1 MPAIQNENRISLLK
15 RILREFVD
23 ETIEVYAERAKEYQ
37 RGEPELAAEL
47 QDAQTRYRRQ
57 SDEAIDLIQQGEFTL
72 SDLKHVASTLFLT
85 HLVLRWVLEQQ
96 TATFRTI
103 LDSEKEIGEAVEA
116 ARMRAESG
124 DADGFNDLIKLV
136 ERNRNFY
143 PLLMSM
149 GFIYLR
155 YKKNLNYAMKYF
167 EKAATTPPPI
177 ETEHYRCLALQF
189 LAACHEGQNRYK
201 NALTVLLRAE
211 NNSREDV
218 SLIYSIARIYGA
230 LGQEE
235 LALSY
240 FERAIRK
247 HPTFYSMALID
258 PAFVPIRV
266 SFEKRLKSYNRTFR
280 ELSKRFEQ
288 LLDKLI
294 TQYERFNLEEFD
306 PNLGR
311 EMQTVRKHFNS
322 VRQGHYTGYR
332 NGIVRFFIGSFPDVL
347 QSMRGTLMRKRH
359 DDEKRLVKRAR
370 TIAKRTKRFSWLL
383 VPLAFGGVGMAVWMY
398 QSPVLIRLPVRFP
411 YMEFALPVSAGLIAV
426 MIISGWL
433 AGFRKRSVV
442 RFERLGELSSAASA
456 VELLEKNLRNF
467 WLNEVSA
474 YVVVSPVWA
483 RQRGEEIVP

>member
-1 MPAIQNENRISLLK
+1 MPPVQNEDRISLLK
-15 RILREFVD
+15 RILHEFVD
-23 ETIEVYAERAKEYQ
+23 ETIEVYAEREKEYK

-47 QDAQTRYRRQ
+47 QDAQTRYRKQ
-57 SDEAIDLIQQGEFTL
+57 ADEAIDLIQQGEFTL

-96 TATFRTI
+96 TSTFRTI
-103 LDSEKEIGEAVEA
+103 LDSEREIGEAVEI
-116 ARMRAESG
+116 ARMRVESG
-124 DADGFNDLIKLV
+124 DENGFADLIKLV

-167 EKAATTPPPI
+167 EKAAASPPFI
-177 ETEHYRCLALQF
+177 ETDHYRCLALQF
-189 LAACHEGQNRYK
+189 LASCHEGQNRNK

-211 NNSREDV
+211 SGNREDG
-218 SLIYSIARIYGA
+218 SLIYSIARIYGS

-247 HPTFYSMALID
+247 HPVFYAMALID
-258 PAFVPIRV
+258 SAFTPIRA

-288 LLDKLI
+288 LLEKLM

-306 PNLGR
+306 PDLGR
-311 EMQTVRKHFNS
+311 EMQTVSKHFNS
-322 VRQGHYTGYR
+322 VKQGHYSGYR
-332 NGIVRFFIGSFPDVL
+332 NGIVRFFIGSFPDAL
-347 QSMRGTLMRKRH
+347 QSMRDVLLRKRRE
-359 DDEKRLVKRAR
+359 DEKRLVKRAR
-370 TIAKRTKRFSWLL
+370 TIAKRTKGFAWLL
-383 VPLAFGGVGMAVWMY
+383 VPLAFGGAGAAVWMY
-398 QSPVLIRLPVRFP
+398 QGPILVLLPMRFP
-411 YMEFALPVSAGLIAV
+411 YMEFALPAFAGLIA
-426 MIISGWL
+426 MIIISGWL

-442 RFERLGELSSAASA
+442 NMTRLGELSSAASA
-456 VELLEKNLRNF
+456 VELLEKNLGNF
-467 WLNEVSA
+467 WLNEVA
-474 YVVVSPVWA
+474 PHVDVSPVWA
-483 RQRGEEIVP
+483 RKRD